1 MQQTLRKLLIK
12 DQIRRDLMAKPG
24 HLSLRIAPRRA
35 LRGGDRLP
43 ERDFAAQMAHQLG
56 QPDGLH
62 RRQTGIE
69 AAIRK
74 RRGLGERTP
83 LDHCGKACIAG
94 GVEPVARRHQ
104 QNRCKAV
111 SRLHM
116 ALAAPRAD
124 GDPGSAHH
132 LIGAHQALGICGVK
146 PVGGIGV
153 EPRQLLAK
161 RRPAQRVVE
170 R

>member
-12 DQIRRDLMAKPG
+12 DQIRRDLMAEPS

-35 LRGGDRLP
+35 LRGSDRFR
-43 ERDFAAQMAHQLG
+43 ERDLAAQMAYQIG

-69 AAIRK
+69 AATRK
-74 RRGLGERTP
+74 RRGLGERTS
-83 LDHCGKACIAG
+83 LDHCGKARAAG

-104 QNRCKAV
+104 QNRFKAV
-111 SRLHM
+111 GRLRM
-116 ALAAPRAD
+116 APAAPRAD
-124 GDPGSAHH
+124 RDPGGAHH
-132 LIGAHQALGICGVK
+132 LIGAHQALAICGVK
-146 PVGGIGV
+146 PAGGIGI

-161 RRPAQRVVE
+161 RRPAQRAVE